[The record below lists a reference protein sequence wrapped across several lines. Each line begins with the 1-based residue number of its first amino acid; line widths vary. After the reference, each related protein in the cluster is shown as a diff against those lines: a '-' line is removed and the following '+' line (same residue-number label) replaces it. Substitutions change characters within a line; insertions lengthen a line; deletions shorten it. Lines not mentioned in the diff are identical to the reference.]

1 MKPLTLHENKQYTA
15 TQLFLVE
22 TFGFLALLPL
32 GLLLNRLVPSLE
44 VNHWSLSLIFSFLA
58 ALLIIRIGLD
68 LCKPIIIPA
77 TLLLFSVLIY
87 NQFTNGYTLVNAMH
101 DYRNWVTGNW
111 DARDQKQ
118 IEGLNVMPDLW
129 GDSRS
134 SLADS
139 LHAKANYKDSVVRNF
154 AVAHSLESFD
164 GSWTK
169 YQQVARELSL
179 FKYINRHFKY
189 VPDPRDNEYYATP
202 KETILNGLGGDC
214 DDHALLMGSCMEAIG
229 AQARL
234 VIVKGHMYPELFVGN
249 KSDFQTFQDAVK
261 ELFADQHVAKICY
274 HEHNGQYWV
283 NLDYSASYPGG
294 PYVNNEVYL
303 VASL

>member
-1 MKPLTLHENKQYTA
+1 LLINR
-15 TQLFLVE
+15 FL
-22 TFGFLALLPL
+22 
-32 GLLLNRLVPSLE
+32 PSLE
-44 VNHWSLSLIFSFLA
+44 INHWSASLIFSFLV
-58 ALLIIRIGLD
+58 ALVIIRMLID
-68 LCKPIIIPA
+68 LWKPLVIPA
-77 TLLLFSVLIY
+77 TLLLFSVLIF
-87 NQFTNGYTLVNAMH
+87 NQYTHGYTLVNAVH

-118 IEGLNVMPDLW
+118 IESLNVMPDLW

-139 LHAKANYKDSVVRNF
+139 LRVKANFQDSVVRNF
-154 AVAHSLESFD
+154 AVRHSLESFD

-189 VPDPRDNEYYATP
+189 VPDPRDLEYYATP

-214 DDHALLMGSCMEAIG
+214 DDHSILMGSCMEAIG

-249 KSDFQTFQDAVK
+249 KADFQTFRNAVR
-261 ELFADQHVAKICY
+261 ELFGDQHIDRLFY

-283 NLDYSASYPGG
+283 NLDYSAPYPGG
-294 PYVNNEVYL
+294 PYANNEVYL